1 VGKRSVG
8 SAVNRITR
16 WRSSRRHEGGRR
28 RRERGATLVEA
39 AIVAP
44 LFFMLIFGVVEA
56 GWDFF
61 KRDSTTNMSVV
72 GARAG
77 AGSAND
83 SLADYNVL
91 QAVKGASAG
100 ISPSAIKVIVV
111 YRATSASDT
120 VPSACKTA
128 SVTNTSTTRGCNRYT
143 GSDLSLT
150 SDQFGCTGPPGPTV
164 KKDSYWCP
172 TTRKAA
178 LSGTNG
184 PPDYVGV
191 YVDASGASLTG
202 VFGPILTLKSDTVM
216 RIEPRSET

>member
-1 VGKRSVG
+1 MERETVGKPRVQE
-8 SAVNRITR
+8 A
-16 WRSSRRHEGGRR
+16 RR
-28 RRERGATLVEA
+28 RLLAARSWRFGARGATLVEA

-61 KRDSTTNMSVV
+61 KRDAVTNMSVV
-72 GARAG
+72 GAREG

-83 SLADYNVL
+83 ALADYNIL

-100 ISPSAIKVIVV
+100 VSPSAIKTIVV

-128 SVTNTSTTRGCNRYT
+128 SVTNTATTRGCNRYT
-143 GSDLSLT
+143 GADLSLT
-150 SDQFGCTGPPGPTV
+150 SDQFGCTGPPGPAV

-172 TTRKAA
+172 TSRKSA
-178 LSGTNG
+178 LSGSNG
-184 PPDYVGV
+184 PPDYIGV

>member
-1 VGKRSVG
+1 VGKRSSE
-8 SAVNRITR
+8 SAGNRDRR
-16 WRSSRRHEGGRR
+16 WWSSRHPQGGR

-100 ISPSAIKVIVV
+100 ISQSAIKVIVV

-120 VPSACKTA
+120 VPSACKAA

-143 GSDLSLT
+143 GADLSLT
-150 SDQFGCTGPPGPTV
+150 SDQFG
-164 KKDSYWCP
+164 
-172 TTRKAA
+172 
-178 LSGTNG
+178 
-184 PPDYVGV
+184 
-191 YVDASGASLTG
+191 
-202 VFGPILTLKSDTVM
+202 
-216 RIEPRSET
+216 

>member
-1 VGKRSVG
+1 VG
-8 SAVNRITR
+8 SRLR
-16 WRSSRRHEGGRR
+16 RRRPSRPVPSGR
-28 RRERGATLVEA
+28 RRERGAALVEA

-44 LFFMLIFGVVEA
+44 LFFALIFGVVEA

-61 KRDSTTNMSVV
+61 KRDTTTNMSVT

-83 SLADYNVL
+83 SLADYTIL
-91 QAVKGASAG
+91 QAIKGASAG
-100 ISPSAIKVIVV
+100 ISASSINTIVV

-120 VPSACKTA
+120 VPTACKTA
-128 SVTNTSTTRGCNRYT
+128 SVTNTATTRGCNRYT
-143 GSDLSLT
+143 GADLSLT
-150 SDQFGCTGPPGPTV
+150 SDQFGCTGPPGPAT
-164 KKDSYWCP
+164 KKDNYWCP

-184 PPDYVGV
+184 PPDYIGV

-202 VFGPILTLKSDTVM
+202 VMGPLLTLKSDTVM